1 MLNVDPKAVKLL
13 QDTAPHVTLEP
24 CVLIVVQVTV
34 SNVLAPAPSVP
45 VVEMLV
51 EPKVPT
57 EKVPVVN
64 EEAKREAAGRETDPA
79 ETVRPLEAV
88 MAPPAVR
95 LLER

>member
-1 MLNVDPKAVKLL
+1 VGVIVLQVNVP
-13 QDTAPHVTLEP
+13 
-24 CVLIVVQVTV
+24 
-34 SNVLAPAPSVP
+34 NVLAPAPRVP

-57 EKVPVVN
+57 ENVPVVSV
-64 EEAKREAAGRETDPA
+64 EADSEAAGRETDPE